1 MIDVKTPSGGL
12 FPRPDYYEHKLVYQ
26 CWLLSQKQV
35 EEISYPSEV
44 LANLVNLGRREGA
57 FPELSTTGY
66 SQNASFCLYLAGNAR
81 ICEQREDARVW
92 GTQLESA
99 WSTNSTA
106 TFAPE
111 LPTVQVSAYSM

>member
-1 MIDVKTPSGGL
+1 MLKHLQDQIIMNTN
-12 FPRPDYYEHKLVYQ
+12 LVYQ

-35 EEISYPSEV
+35 EEISHPSEV
-44 LANLVNLGRREGA
+44 LANLVNLGRREV
-57 FPELSTTGY
+57 PSLN
-66 SQNASFCLYLAGNAR
+66 SQIQDTRKMRASVCIWLAMSR
-81 ICEQREDARVW
+81 ICEQWEDARVW

-99 WSTNSTA
+99 WSPNSAA

>member
-1 MIDVKTPSGGL
+1 MNTS
-12 FPRPDYYEHKLVYQ
+12 LVYQ

-35 EEISYPSEV
+35 EEISHPSEV
-44 LANLVNLGRREGA
+44 LANLVNLVRREGA
-57 FPELSTTGY
+57 FPEL
-66 SQNASFCLYLAGNAR
+66 QDIRKMLASVCIWLAMSR
-81 ICEQREDARVW
+81 ICEQGEDARVW

-99 WSTNSTA
+99 WSPSSAA

>member
-1 MIDVKTPSGGL
+1 MPSL
-12 FPRPDYYEHKLVYQ
+12 NSQLQDTRKMLASV
-26 CWLLSQKQV
+26 CIWLAM
-35 EEISYPSEV
+35 P
-44 LANLVNLGRREGA
+44 
-57 FPELSTTGY
+57 
-66 SQNASFCLYLAGNAR
+66 R